1 MLRYPVVPGDTH
13 ACQIYHFQKLTSA
26 ESVYKQPYTH
36 TQTCTHITYLQDKEK
51 LELVLTKKHNLPFST
66 INFFKQMMCLY
77 KS

>member
-1 MLRYPVVPGDTH
+1 MHVRFINFKNLLQQNQFTNSP
-13 ACQIYHFQKLTSA
+13 
-26 ESVYKQPYTH
+26 
-36 TQTCTHITYLQDKEK
+36 THITHLQDKEK